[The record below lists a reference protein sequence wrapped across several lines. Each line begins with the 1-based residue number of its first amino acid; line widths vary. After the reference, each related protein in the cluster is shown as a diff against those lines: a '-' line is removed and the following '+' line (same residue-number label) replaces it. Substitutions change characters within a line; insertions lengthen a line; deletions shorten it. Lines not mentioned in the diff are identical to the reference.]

1 MKMTVMEAAMR
12 GVNGHDD
19 KPVIVSV
26 PKKSV
31 DYEAAIDALIPEAT
45 RIANA
50 TVGPESELA
59 TSAAVAAWARAFHE
73 AVDELAHSRGLR
85 TMWWI
90 AQRDAAEQE

>member
-1 MKMTVMEAAMR
+1 MTVMEAAMR
-12 GVNGHDD
+12 SANGHDD

-50 TVGPESELA
+50 TVGPELTA
-59 TSAAVAAWARAFHE
+59 PPAVWARAFSE
-73 AVDELAHSRGLR
+73 SMDELSHSRGLR

-90 AQRDAAEQE
+90 AQRDAAESR